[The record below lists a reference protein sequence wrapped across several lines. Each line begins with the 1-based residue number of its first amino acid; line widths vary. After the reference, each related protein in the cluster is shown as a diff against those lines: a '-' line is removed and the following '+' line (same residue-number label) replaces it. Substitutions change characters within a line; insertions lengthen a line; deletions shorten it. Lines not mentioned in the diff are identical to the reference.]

1 MHHTNDIA
9 TGKRNVPQTV
19 PGNSSFFSVT
29 KYSKAVCVIGD
40 SHLNR
45 IKKNLFKSSLANV
58 KAYLSVFR
66 GSTIK
71 RIKHFVAPT
80 LVEDKPD
87 VIIILVG
94 CNDVTKQKMDTADP
108 NKLADDIIDI
118 AKLCT
123 SYGVKDIIVLSVLPK
138 RNISLTRIIRELND
152 QFKTNC
158 QLNNF
163 GFICNDNVTS
173 NYLWKDG
180 IHFTDKGTNI
190 LAGNF
195 VNFLNYFV
203 LNRNDNI
210 DSNMI

>member
-1 MHHTNDIA
+1 
-9 TGKRNVPQTV
+9 
-19 PGNSSFFSVT
+19 
-29 KYSKAVCVIGD
+29 
-40 SHLNR
+40 
-45 IKKNLFKSSLANV
+45 
-58 KAYLSVFR
+58 
-66 GSTIK
+66 
-71 RIKHFVAPT
+71 
-80 LVEDKPD
+80 
-87 VIIILVG
+87 
-94 CNDVTKQKMDTADP
+94 MDTADP

-118 AKLCT
+118 AKICT

-195 VNFLNYFV
+195 VNFLNDFV